1 MIKRLI
7 FDVDGTLITG
17 VDFKSSIRNA
27 LSRLGI
33 NSSELV
39 DKFINNIKNYEKR
52 YDNYNRK
59 DYLNFFSEVLGVTL
73 DISFLDMFFDQLR
86 RCVPK
91 KDERLI
97 KCISE
102 LSLNYDLVLLTNY
115 FGESQMNRLDS
126 MGIGKYFSHC
136 YGEDLIKPNVD
147 SYISACGNY
156 KPYECVIIGDDLDLD
171 VIVPKSLGLNT
182 IYVGDS
188 DFSNAVRVINVCDIN
203 SEFIENIFN

>member
-17 VDFKSSIRNA
+17 VDFRKSVSNTLRRIGVY
-27 LSRLGI
+27 SDD
-33 NSSELV
+33 LV
-39 DKFINNIKNYEKR
+39 DKFIDNIKKYEKKYNC
-52 YDNYNRK
+52 YDREKYI
-59 DYLNFFSEVLGVTL
+59 DYFSSILGIDLDFDFL
-73 DISFLDMFFDQLR
+73 DIFFDELKD
-86 RCVPK
+86 CVPEYNDK
-91 KDERLI
+91 LI
-97 KCISE
+97 GCIYQ
-102 LSLNYDLVLLTNY
+102 LSLKYDLVLLTNY
-115 FGESQMNRLDS
+115 FSESQMNRLNS

-136 YGEDLIKPNVD
+136 YGEDLIKPDVD

-171 VIVPKSLGLNT
+171 VIVPKSLGLNI

-188 DFSNAVRVINVCDIN
+188 DFSNVVRVINVCDIN